1 MEFGKAF
8 TYPFED
14 QEWLKKLGIAGGIAI
29 LSLVLSVVIV
39 GIAGFILLSGWMLE
53 IVRRVINRDP
63 VPLPDWNDFGA
74 YFSKGLQAFVVGLV
88 YSLPAI
94 LIGACVGL
102 LPLALG
108 IDPTTSSGSS
118 DSMTTAYTV
127 ATLCLNCLSG
137 LYSLFLGIVLPAAL
151 GRLAATGQVGS
162 AFRFGEV
169 FGLVRAAPV
178 AYILVLVGGIV
189 SSFIS
194 GLGVI
199 LCVIG
204 LVITIP
210 YGMAIN
216 GHLYGQAYNV
226 ATGGQAPAS
235 YEGAQTF

>member
-14 QEWLKKLGIAGGIAI
+14 QEWLKKLGIAGGIAL
-29 LSLVLSVVIV
+29 LSIVLSVVII

-63 VPLPDWNDFGA
+63 VPLPDWNDFGG

-102 LPLALG
+102 LPMVLG
-108 IDPTTSSGSS
+108 ADPNSASS
-118 DSMTTAYTV
+118 DAMTGTV
-127 ATLCLNCLSG
+127 GVVTICLNCLSA

-151 GRLAATGQVGS
+151 GRLAATGQIGA
-162 AFRFGEV
+162 AFRLGDV
-169 FGLVRAAPV
+169 FGLVRAAPA
-178 AYILVLVGGIV
+178 AYIMVLIGGILASII
-189 SSFIS
+189 SS
-194 GLGVI
+194 LGVI

-226 ATGGQAPAS
+226 ATGGRSPTYS
-235 YEGAQTF
+235 GAQSF